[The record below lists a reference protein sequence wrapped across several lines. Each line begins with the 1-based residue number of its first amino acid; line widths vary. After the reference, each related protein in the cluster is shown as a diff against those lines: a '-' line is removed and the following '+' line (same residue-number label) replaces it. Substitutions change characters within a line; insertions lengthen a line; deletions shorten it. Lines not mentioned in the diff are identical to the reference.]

1 MYMPSAFDYQ
11 KFSEIVNASSNKYQ
25 EQFPYPFMYFDGL
38 FDSNLIDD
46 INKEIDVGDFKLD
59 EREIDSVE
67 IKTRSDF
74 SDNES
79 IPKYS
84 KIIFEILNGGKFLE
98 IVTSLTGIKGLI
110 SDPYYDGGGI
120 NITKNNGT
128 LAVHVD
134 GTTQHRMN
142 LCRRINAILFLN
154 DNWDENWNGFHEQW
168 VYTNKKLAPFDE
180 NQQWRCVR
188 KIRPK
193 KNRLVIFTTNDH
205 SWHGHAGVLKV
216 PDAVERR
223 SLITY
228 YYTSDR
234 PGSDLVFDSPH
245 RALFVNNKL
254 TLNDEAFENVEIIL

>member
-1 MYMPSAFDYQ
+1 MPSAFDYQ

-25 EQFPYPFMYFDGL
+25 EQFPYPFMYLDDL

-59 EREIDSVE
+59 DREIDSVE

-98 IVTSLTGIKGLI
+98 IVTSLTGIKGLV

-120 NITKNNGT
+120 NIIKNNGT

-142 LCRRINAILFLN
+142 LCRRINAILFCVENSKNQVDVFNIGNEDQIDVLN
-154 DNWDENWNGFHEQW
+154 IGSIICE
-168 VYTNKKLAPFDE
+168 
-180 NQQWRCVR
+180 
-188 KIRPK
+188 
-193 KNRLVIFTTNDH
+193 
-205 SWHGHAGVLKV
+205 
-216 PDAVERR
+216 
-223 SLITY
+223 SL
-228 YYTSDR
+228 
-234 PGSDLVFDSPH
+234 GL
-245 RALFVNNKL
+245 
-254 TLNDEAFENVEIIL
+254 ENVKISTKGGTIDGRGWIGDIKNMQLDISKVSNLGWSPKLNSKQSVEKASKEIIYENKDQSP